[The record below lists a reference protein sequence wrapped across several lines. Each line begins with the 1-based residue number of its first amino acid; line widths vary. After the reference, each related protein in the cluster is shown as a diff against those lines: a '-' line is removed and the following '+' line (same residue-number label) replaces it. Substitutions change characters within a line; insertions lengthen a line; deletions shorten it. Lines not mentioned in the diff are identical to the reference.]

1 MKRRN
6 FLGLIGAA
14 VAAPLMPLP
23 TMGKAAGAAYS
34 SSAMHAAI
42 MHAQARVSFSVWGLA
57 KTLGMTVPQ
66 AEALMGD
73 MAKRGIVGPLQG
85 TTHGGRWATSNI
97 MQKEM
102 MGAVEAAKRSQL
114 TQPSSQQAQ
123 QKTYAEPDLGRLLA
137 HLRGLCEKQG
147 MTLSPLCAA

>member
-23 TMGKAAGAAYS
+23 QMGQAAGAAYS
-34 SSAMHAAI
+34 RSAMHWAI

-57 KTLGMTVPQ
+57 KTLGLFMPQ

-85 TTHGGRWATSNI
+85 TTHGGRWASSKI

-102 MGAVEAAKRSQL
+102 LGAVEAAKRRHTSSNQ
-114 TQPSSQQAQ
+114 TQY
-123 QKTYAEPDLGRLLA
+123 KTYAEPDLGRLIA
-137 HLRGLCEKQG
+137 HLRGLCVAQG
-147 MTLSPLCAA
+147 MTLSPACAA

>member
-6 FLGLIGAA
+6 FLGLFGAA
-14 VAAPLMPLP
+14 LAAPMMPLP
-23 TMGKAAGAAYS
+23 ALGNAAGAAYS
-34 SSAMHAAI
+34 KSAMHGAI
-42 MHAQARVSFSVWGLA
+42 MHAQSRVSFSVWGLA
-57 KTLGMTVPQ
+57 QSLGLSVPQ

-85 TTHGGRWATSNI
+85 VTHGGRWATSNI

-102 MGAVEAAKRSQL
+102 LAAAEAAKGARQ
-114 TQPSSQQAQ
+114 TAARQ
-123 QKTYAEPDLGRLLA
+123 TTNTHYAEPDLGRLLA

-147 MTLSPLCAA
+147 MTLSRRCAA